1 MTTPEIIHPI
11 VLSPHV
17 TTTPHGLVA
26 YIHLDIAKPEIQNAM
41 GPALQEI
48 FATIKS
54 QNLEVTGS
62 WFTIHYRI
70 TPEAWDF
77 DICVP
82 LKSSIAP
89 SGRVHGKLLEPAQAA
104 TASYVGPYQQLHE
117 AWPILRQW
125 MTAQNLERAS
135 WLCEVYEIGPESG
148 LPATQWKTQ
157 LYQPIA

>member
-1 MTTPEIIHPI
+1 MTTSEIIQPI
-11 VLSPHV
+11 ITAPGLA
-17 TTTPHGLVA
+17 TTPQGPVA
-26 YIHLDIAKPEIQNAM
+26 FIHLDIAKHEIQNSM
-41 GPALQEI
+41 GPGIQEI
-48 FATIKS
+48 FAAVKA

-82 LKSSIAP
+82 VKTMIAAI
-89 SGRVHGKLLEPAQAA
+89 GRVQSKVLEPARAA
-104 TASYVGPYQQLHE
+104 TASYLGPYEQLHQ
-117 AWPILRQW
+117 AWPQLRQW
-125 MTAQNLERAS
+125 MTAQDLERAS
-135 WLCEVYEIGPESG
+135 WLCEVYETGPESG